1 MIFEQSG
8 ALFLPMQ
15 WANHIYRDHKAQ
27 RNEAD
32 SYSWMRKNDQNK
44 NTQDWSILNQII
56 MHLKNEL

>member
-27 RNEAD
+27 RNEW
-32 SYSWMRKNDQNK
+32 SKKWSWLVFMYAKE
-44 NTQDWSILNQII
+44 WS
-56 MHLKNEL
+56 K